1 MGDLVL
7 LTRPAAP
14 ARSIVEGGSAAI
26 LFFTGVRYYRSEE
39 SAMPAASVGPKRR
52 RSTKPRKSRRAVL
65 VELHG

>member
-7 LTRPAAP
+7 LTRPSAP
-14 ARSIVEGGSAAI
+14 ARSIVAGESAAI

-39 SAMPAASVGPKRR
+39 FAAPMASAGPKR
-52 RSTKPRKSRRAVL
+52 RSTKPRKSRRDVL